1 MPRFY
6 CDLQLAPDH
15 LVALPDAVARHAVG
29 VLRLRAGEAV
39 VLFNGDG
46 AEYHGVL
53 ENVGGKGASV
63 HLASRHEPERESP
76 LRVHLAQGISSGE
89 RMDYTLQKAVELGVS
104 AIQPLTM
111 RRTVVR
117 LSADKA
123 IKRRA
128 HWQGV
133 VNSACEQCG
142 RNVLPP
148 VAEIQEF
155 VAWVRT
161 LSPPPP
167 SPLAPLPGGEGN
179 FERLSPDTRTEGLG
193 ERERRLQLPTP
204 PESGATPPTK
214 IDQALAIHPSSLSPA
229 PPPRG
234 EGSLRLLLDPEGD
247 LCLRDL
253 PPPTSPILLLAGPE
267 GGFDPAERKLAR
279 AAGFHGLRLGPRVLR
294 TETAALAALAAMQA
308 VWGDFK

>member
-53 ENVGGKGASV
+53 ENCGGKGASV
-63 HLASRHEPERESP
+63 RLASRHEPARESP
-76 LRVHLAQGISSGE
+76 LQVRLAQGISSGE

-117 LSADKA
+117 LSEDKA

-148 VAEIQEF
+148 VAEIREF
-155 VAWVRT
+155 VEWQRGRAQESETQIRRRDACATGVAWQRGSAEEAET
-161 LSPPPP
+161 L
-167 SPLAPLPGGEGN
+167 
-179 FERLSPDTRTEGLG
+179 
-193 ERERRLQLPTP
+193 
-204 PESGATPPTK
+204 K
-214 IDQALAIHPSSLSPA
+214 
-229 PPPRG
+229 
-234 EGSLRLLLDPEGD
+234 LLLDPEGD

-267 GGFDPAERKLAR
+267 GGFDPAERKQAA

-308 VWGDFK
+308 VWGDFR

>member
-6 CDLQLAPDH
+6 CDLPLAPGH
-15 LVALPDAVARHAVG
+15 LVELPDAVARHAVG

-53 ENVGGKGASV
+53 ENCGGKGASV
-63 HLASRHEPERESP
+63 RLVSRQEPERESP
-76 LRVHLAQGISSGE
+76 LLVHLAQGISSGE

-155 VAWVRT
+155 VAWVRSQIP
-161 LSPPPP
+161 SPP
-167 SPLAPLPGGEGN
+167 APLIEP
-179 FERLSPDTRTEGLG
+179 
-193 ERERRLQLPTP
+193 LPFGIP
-204 PESGATPPTK
+204 PA
-214 IDQALAIHPSSLSPA
+214 
-229 PPPRG
+229 G

-267 GGFDPAERKLAR
+267 GGFDPAERKLAH

-308 VWGDFK
+308 VWGDYR

>member
-6 CDLQLAPDH
+6 CDLPLSSGH
-15 LVALPDAVARHAVG
+15 LVALPEAVARHAVG

-46 AEYHGVL
+46 GEYHGVL

-63 HLASRHEPERESP
+63 RLASRHEPARESP
-76 LRVHLAQGISSGE
+76 LEVRLAQGISSGE
-89 RMDYTLQKAVELGVS
+89 RMDYTLQKAVELGVA

-117 LSADKA
+117 LNEEKA

-133 VNSACEQCG
+133 VHAACEQCG
-142 RNVLPP
+142 RNLLPR
-148 VAEIQEF
+148 VDEIREFTAWQRGIAQEPE
-155 VAWVRT
+155 T
-161 LSPPPP
+161 L
-167 SPLAPLPGGEGN
+167 
-179 FERLSPDTRTEGLG
+179 
-193 ERERRLQLPTP
+193 
-204 PESGATPPTK
+204 K
-214 IDQALAIHPSSLSPA
+214 
-229 PPPRG
+229 
-234 EGSLRLLLDPEGD
+234 LLLDPEGD
-247 LCLRDL
+247 LCLREL

-267 GGFDPAERKLAR
+267 GGFDPAERKLAH

-308 VWGDFK
+308 VWGDFR

>member
-6 CDLQLAPDH
+6 CDLPLVTGH

-46 AEYHGVL
+46 AEYHGML

-63 HLASRHEPERESP
+63 RLASRHEPERESP
-76 LRVHLAQGISSGE
+76 LLVHLAQGISSGE

-133 VNSACEQCG
+133 VHSACEQCG
-142 RNVLPP
+142 RNLLPP

-161 LSPPPP
+161 LSPPP
-167 SPLAPLPGGEGN
+167 SGEG
-179 FERLSPDTRTEGLG
+179 R
-193 ERERRLQLPTP
+193 
-204 PESGATPPTK
+204 
-214 IDQALAIHPSSLSPA
+214 
-229 PPPRG
+229 
-234 EGSLRLLLDPEGD
+234 LRLLLDPEGD

-253 PPPTSPILLLAGPE
+253 PPPTLPILLLAGPE

-308 VWGDFK
+308 IWGDFR

>member
-1 MPRFY
+1 MPRFH
-6 CDLQLAPDH
+6 CDLALAPGH
-15 LVALPDAVARHAVG
+15 LVALPDAVARHAIG
-29 VLRLRAGEAV
+29 VLRLRAGAAV

-53 ENVGGKGASV
+53 ENCGGKGATV
-63 HLASRHEPERESP
+63 RLDSRHEPARESP
-76 LRVHLAQGISSGE
+76 LQVHLAQGISTGE

-123 IKRRA
+123 IRRRT
-128 HWQGV
+128 HWHGV

-148 VAEIQEF
+148 VAEIREF
-155 VAWVRT
+155 VDWQRGIAHETET
-161 LSPPPP
+161 L
-167 SPLAPLPGGEGN
+167 
-179 FERLSPDTRTEGLG
+179 
-193 ERERRLQLPTP
+193 
-204 PESGATPPTK
+204 K
-214 IDQALAIHPSSLSPA
+214 
-229 PPPRG
+229 
-234 EGSLRLLLDPEGD
+234 LLLDPEGE
-247 LCLRDL
+247 LGLRDL
-253 PPPTSPILLLAGPE
+253 PPPTSFSTSPILLLAGPE

-279 AAGFHGLRLGPRVLR
+279 AAGFLGLRLGPRVLR

-308 VWGDFK
+308 VWGDFR

>member
-6 CDLQLAPDH
+6 CDLPLAPDH
-15 LVALPDAVARHAVG
+15 CVALPDAVARHAVG

-53 ENVGGKGASV
+53 ENVGGKGATV
-63 HLASRHEPERESP
+63 RLVSRHEPERESP
-76 LRVHLAQGISSGE
+76 LKVQLAQGISSGE

-111 RRTVVR
+111 RRTLVR
-117 LSADKA
+117 LSEDKA

-142 RNVLPP
+142 RNVPP
-148 VAEIQEF
+148 AVAEIREF
-155 VAWVRT
+155 TAWVRT
-161 LSPPPP
+161 LSP
-167 SPLAPLPGGEGN
+167 
-179 FERLSPDTRTEGLG
+179 
-193 ERERRLQLPTP
+193 
-204 PESGATPPTK
+204 
-214 IDQALAIHPSSLSPA
+214 HPS
-229 PPPRG
+229 G